1 MESAISM
8 FLDEEFTSNDGRLN
22 DQSYEELGLICP
34 KCRELVFFKPCIEGK
49 RVAHFSHF
57 KDTGEKCKPETKNNN
72 NISKQDNDSES
83 REQSLK
89 KFQDKFEQIIKR
101 AIINCQGISDEEFEK
116 CKTGGEL
123 LVDENKIDIDS
134 LLHWFNNQREFIKEL
149 AMSFYPNKKSSD
161 IQRRVFLNIVDY
173 LCVPASKNILTYIF
187 YYIFSSLDKKV
198 DIDNDFEKVCSKVI
212 KLIICVNWQEE
223 YKLAKESLAFDVFKN
238 EPVGKRE
245 ILDFAKTLSHTA
257 TELDKENERLKAS
270 SFLGIGLYVT
280 AQTNSYEEIKFWY
293 IPGKWKKTKKGKIV
307 FSKIK
312 GRSHQE
318 LSICW
323 QTNTSGQHLIFKDN
337 SVIVATFSLLN
348 NRSIQWKPLSEFNKL
363 SKRIAISVCF
373 FSYGEIVSTS
383 LEQFFLKWLIGKEF
397 AKRLSLESRRLTYVP
412 ELINLLLLYMAYAAE
427 RTEKFTEMRL
437 GIDTQVSRDEVA
449 KTFNDLISGLVGET
463 PRMKR
468 IYKELVVCPFP

>member
-57 KDTGEKCKPETKNNN
+57 KDTGEKCKPETKTNN

-89 KFQDKFEQIIKR
+89 KFQDKFEQIIER

-116 CKTGGEL
+116 CKTRGEL
-123 LVDENKIDIDS
+123 WVDENKINIDLCLS
-134 LLHWFNNQREFIKEL
+134 WFNNQRKFIKDL
-149 AMSFYPNKKSSD
+149 AMFLYPNKKLSD

-173 LCVPASKNILTYIF
+173 LCVPASKNILTYMF
-187 YYIFSSLDKKV
+187 YYVFSSLDKKL
-198 DIDNDFEKVCSKVI
+198 DIDNDSERVCSKII

-245 ILDFAKTLSHTA
+245 ILNFAKILSHAA
-257 TELDKENERLKAS
+257 TELDKENERLKTS
-270 SFLGIGLYVT
+270 SFFGIGLYVT
-280 AQTNSYEEIKFWY
+280 GRTRSCEEIKFQY
-293 IPGKWKKTKKGKIV
+293 IPGEWKKTKKGKIV
-307 FSKIK
+307 FSKVK

-323 QTNTSGQHLIFKDN
+323 QTDTSGQHLIFKDD

-363 SKRIAISVCF
+363 SKRIAIPVCF
-373 FSYGEIVSTS
+373 FSYDEIVSTS
-383 LEQFFLKWLIGKEF
+383 LEQFFLKWLINKQF
-397 AKRLSLESRRLTYVP
+397 AKRLSLDSRRLTYVP
-412 ELINLLLLYMAYAAE
+412 KLINLLLLYMAYAAE

-437 GIDTQVSRDEVA
+437 EIDTQVSRDEVA

-463 PRMKR
+463 PFMER
-468 IYKELVVCPFP
+468 IYKEVVVCPFP